1 MDSRLKGISIESKNT
16 QIQVLMKELCMFQI
30 GGENQHTAV
39 IAAAGPFIFFIFG
52 WDMTSIFIKLYM
64 GGL

>member
-1 MDSRLKGISIESKNT
+1 MDSRLKGLSIESKNT

-52 WDMTSIFIKLYM
+52 
-64 GGL
+64 